1 MTRRILLAVLILVS
15 AALASRPWSD
25 KEFESFYRFYK
36 PEWLPRPESLNY
48 GPRRFNYL
56 RQVKKT
62 CDFVASYQ
70 VPDSLSPDFGGI
82 IEAEH
87 MPTTIETDNT
97 QEAIWIWSRWYELT
111 GRDDFHEN
119 IRRAWIY
126 VMNHP
131 AYREHNG
138 DPQYIWYAQWN
149 CGLGFMAEAEYRKVY
164 GDSSFLAYTDTC
176 RTFYLQ
182 NPLGTSSSL
191 DYFVTSQSSGMAMD
205 YARGLPP
212 LSAGENGGC
221 TRPGALRTTFDAV
234 LHDSALARGQ
244 RVKTWIEADAAT
256 RLGTQNW
263 AQCGGTAFWG
273 IVHTVGKEDTTAGKL
288 WVQTYG
294 DSLPGFYPSGTWNCS
309 HNIWLANAYRSAAE
323 LGHDTLNWVMHHY
336 LVDTLLTRDTDDDGG
351 IPATWT
357 DPNTQDQTWVST
369 YLDFM
374 GMDVFVTPT
383 HDHDVA
389 TLEFVAPDPLGV
401 YVVGDSVDVA
411 VPIANVGRNTAVDFM
426 LTVAAGGTNTGVHI
440 DSLPFLA
447 TDTIAAGRMAL
458 DTPGLLT
465 LKAYVDSDDNPLN
478 DTVRLDLKV
487 YDTCTLAGTLKDS
500 TSGAGIPSWVKARL
514 GTDALVWD
522 SSYTDRSGN
531 FNLKL
536 IDSIFTLSIEPA
548 VPYYARS
555 WTFAIR
561 GDTAVNLLTQTAH
574 VLVVNND
581 TLERYADY
589 YTSTLDTLGVTWC
602 QWNRPSGGLLPY
614 AELDRL
620 RAHTLIWYSG
630 NTNVGTVPAQDRDS
644 LARYVQTGT
653 NLFITGQNIAEE
665 LHDSPF
671 LESIC
676 GCRFDSSGWSGFF
689 AFGDRQDS
697 LGAPVTG
704 TATTGG
710 NGASNQNSRDVIS
723 PLGNSTG
730 FLVYDTLNVKYAATR
745 RQVPSGGRVVF
756 MGLGFEAVNRP
767 GSRPTFFSRVQLLRP
782 ILDWFGV
789 PTGVEERQTSTAKR
803 QTLTAT
809 VVRGCLILPSS
820 AFGVRHSEL
829 LDASGRRVMQLRA
842 GANDLSRLPAG
853 VYFVRT
859 DRTDRTN
866 RPYRVLLV
874 R

>member
-1 MTRRILLAVLILVS
+1 MSRRMLLAFLTLAS

-25 KEFESFYRFYK
+25 KEFEAFYRSYK

-56 RQVKKT
+56 RQVKLT

-70 VPDSLSPDFGGI
+70 VSDSLSANFGGI

-87 MPTTIETDNT
+87 MPTVIETDNT

-111 GRDDFHEN
+111 GRDDYHEN
-119 IRRAWIY
+119 IRRAWTY
-126 VMNHP
+126 VMKNP
-131 AYREHNG
+131 AYREHGGSPMNV
-138 DPQYIWYAQWN
+138 WYAVWN
-149 CGLGFMAEAEYRKVY
+149 CGLGFMAEAEYRRAY
-164 GDSSFLAYTDTC
+164 GDSFYLAYADTC
-176 RTFYLQ
+176 RSFYLE
-182 NPLGTSSSL
+182 NPLANSSSL
-191 DYFVTSQSSGMAMD
+191 DYFVTSQSSGMAME
-205 YARGLPP
+205 YARAR
-212 LSAGENGGC
+212 S
-221 TRPGALRTTFDAV
+221 DAV
-234 LHDSALARGQ
+234 LHDTALARGQ
-244 RVKTWIEADAAT
+244 RVKTWIEGAAAT
-256 RLGTQNW
+256 RLGMQNW
-263 AQCGGTAFWG
+263 AMCGGTAFWG
-273 IVHTVGKEDTTAGKL
+273 IVHTVGKEDTAVGKL
-288 WVQTYG
+288 WVQTYA
-294 DSLPGFYPSGTWNCS
+294 DSLPGFYPSGSWNCS

-323 LGHDTLNWVMHHY
+323 LGHDTLNRVMHHY
-336 LVDTLLTRDTDDDGG
+336 LTDTLLMRDTDDDGG
-351 IPATWT
+351 IPATWA

-383 HDHDVA
+383 YDTDVA
-389 TLEFVAPDPLGV
+389 TLEFVTPDPRDV
-401 YVVGDSVDVA
+401 YVIGDSVDVA
-411 VPIANVGRNTAVDFM
+411 VPIANVGRNTAIDFM

-447 TDTIAAGRMAL
+447 TDTIAAGRIAL

-478 DTVRLDLKV
+478 DTVTLNLKV
-487 YDTCTLAGTLKDS
+487 YDTCRVNGMLVDS
-500 TSGAGIPSWVKARL
+500 ASNEGIPSWVKARL

-531 FNLKL
+531 FSLKL

-555 WTFAIR
+555 WTFAIH
-561 GDTAVNLLTQTAH
+561 GDTTVNLLTQTAH

-630 NTNVGTVPAQDRDS
+630 NTGVGTVPTQDRDS
-644 LARYVQTGT
+644 LARYVETGT

-676 GCRFDSSGWSGFF
+676 CCRFDSSGWSGFF
-689 AFGDRQDS
+689 AFGDRQDT
-697 LGAPVTG
+697 LGAFVTG

-710 NGASNQNSRDVIS
+710 NGAGNQTSRDVVS

-730 FLVYDTLNVKYAATR
+730 FLVYDTVNVKYAATR
-745 RQVPSGGRVVF
+745 RHVPSGGGVVF

-767 GSRPTFFSRVQLLRP
+767 GSRPTFFSRVQLLRL

-789 PTGVEERQTSTAKR
+789 PTEIEEHQAPTVKR

-809 VVRGCLILPSS
+809 VVRGCLVLPSS
-820 AFGVRHSEL
+820 AFGARRSEL
-829 LDASGRRVMQLRA
+829 VDASGRRVLQLRP

-859 DRTDRTN
+859 DAERAVA
-866 RPYRVLLV
+866 RVV
-874 R
+874 KIH

>member
-1 MTRRILLAVLILVS
+1 MSRRVLLAVLVLVS

-25 KEFESFYRFYK
+25 KEFEAFYRSYK

-56 RQVKKT
+56 RQVKLT

-70 VPDSLSPDFGGI
+70 VSDSLSADFGGI

-87 MPTTIETDNT
+87 MPTVIETDNT

-111 GRDDFHEN
+111 GRDDYHEN
-119 IRRAWIY
+119 IRRAWTY
-126 VMNHP
+126 VLNHP
-131 AYREHNG
+131 AFREHG
-138 DPQYIWYAQWN
+138 GVPSQVWYAVWN
-149 CGLGFMAEAEYRKVY
+149 CGLGFMAEAEYRRAY
-164 GDSSFLAYTDTC
+164 GDSSYLAYADTC
-176 RTFYLQ
+176 RSFYLA
-182 NPLGTSSSL
+182 NPLSTGTL
-191 DYFVTSQSSGMAMD
+191 DYFVTSQSSGMAME
-205 YARGLPP
+205 YAR
-212 LSAGENGGC
+212 ERN
-221 TRPGALRTTFDAV
+221 DAV
-234 LHDSALARGQ
+234 LHDTALARGQ

-263 AQCGGTAFWG
+263 AMCGGTAFWG
-273 IVHTVGKEDTTAGKL
+273 IVHAVGREDTTAGKL

-336 LVDTLLTRDTDDDGG
+336 LTDTLLMRDTDDDGG
-351 IPATWT
+351 IPATWA

-383 HDHDVA
+383 YDTDVA
-389 TLEFVAPDPLGV
+389 TLELVAPDPRGV
-401 YVVGDSVDVA
+401 YVIGDSVDVA

-426 LTVAAGGTNTGVHI
+426 LTVTAGATNTGIHI

-447 TDTIAAGRMAL
+447 TDTIAAGRIAL

-478 DTVRLDLKV
+478 DTVTLNLKV
-487 YDTCTLAGTLKDS
+487 FDTCRVNGTLVDS
-500 TSGAGIPSWVKARL
+500 ASNEGIPSWVKARL
-514 GTDALVWD
+514 GTDTLVWD

-531 FNLKL
+531 FSLKL

-548 VPYYARS
+548 LPYYARS
-555 WTFAIR
+555 WTFAIH
-561 GDTAVNLLTQTAH
+561 GDTTVNLLTQTAH

-614 AELDRL
+614 PVLNRL
-620 RAHTLIWYSG
+620 RSNTVIWYSG
-630 NTNVGTVPAQDRDS
+630 NTVVGTVPTQDRDS
-644 LARYVQTGT
+644 LARYVETGT

-665 LHDSPF
+665 LQGSTF

-697 LGAPVTG
+697 LGAFVTG

-710 NGASNQNSRDVIS
+710 NGASNQTSRDVIS
-723 PLGNSTG
+723 PIGSSSG
-730 FLVYDTLNVKYAATR
+730 FLVYDTANVKHAATR
-745 RQVPSGGRVVF
+745 HQVLPGGKLVF
-756 MGLGFEAVNRP
+756 MGFGFEAANRP
-767 GSRPTFFSRVQLLRP
+767 GSKPTYLSRVQLLRL
-782 ILDWFGV
+782 ILNWFGV
-789 PTGVEERQTSTAKR
+789 PTGIAEQPQAPSLRPQAMA
-803 QTLTAT
+803 TL
-809 VVRGCLILPSS
+809 VRDRLVLPS
-820 AFGVRHSEL
+820 AFCALTSDFGL
-829 LDASGRRVMQLRA
+829 FDGTGRRVMQLRV
-842 GANDLSRLPAG
+842 GTNDLSGLPTG

-859 DRTDRTN
+859 DGTDRTSGS
-866 RPYRVLLV
+866 YRVLLV